1 MEHRV
6 TKVRLKELGFN
17 VVFNLLD
24 VIWRGWGE
32 VVFFDDPS
40 VARVEPFLWVAL
52 SVRYKI
58 NRF

>member
-1 MEHRV
+1 M
-6 TKVRLKELGFN
+6 
-17 VVFNLLD
+17 VFNLLD